1 MPVFAEDNEFE
12 SEERLESGFLTSY
25 LNKAIENGMASN
37 AEPEKSDEMKYG
49 RTVTQYVSAPK
60 FGGYVIGRY
69 QYSDQDGKKGGP
81 GFNQRLVRFYV
92 DGTILK
98 DFAYRIQIQTNNDG
112 FHMKDFFPKST
123 IHVSCSL
130 P

>member
-1 MPVFAEDNEFE
+1 MKKFFFSILAAALVMPVFAEDNEFE

-37 AEPEKSDEMKYG
+37 AEPAKSDEMKYG

-81 GFNQRLVRFYV
+81 GFNQHHHELHPDRCIDSGR
-92 DGTILK
+92 
-98 DFAYRIQIQTNNDG
+98 
-112 FHMKDFFPKST
+112 
-123 IHVSCSL
+123 
-130 P
+130 